1 MALSI
6 DKQALRNHIE
16 RSLDDLPAM
25 PAIVAQILELSEDTS
40 ATTSEL
46 DALVSS
52 DPATAAKV
60 LQVVNSAYYG
70 LPTRVGTTAHAI
82 MILGFRQIRNIIL
95 SMAAMSLVKSK
106 SAVANEVQVRLWRH
120 SFGAAAVSN
129 YLCNLKQMD
138 EAAQDQVHIGALL
151 GQLGLMYLFGS
162 FPDLYTKLDNVAVEK
177 GCPLIDVERQAVG
190 IDHIEVGEILATSWN
205 FPKMLIS
212 LIACNVSDKSDEKE
226 LHYHYVVEMS
236 NHLATCAGFPS
247 TLSPD
252 QNITDE
258 TEVWFSL
265 EPEQR
270 ENALQFIHHKVE
282 EAEELF
288 GMI

>member
-6 DKQALRNHIE
+6 DKHALRNHIE

-40 ATTSEL
+40 ATTADL

-70 LPTRVGTTAHAI
+70 LPTRVGSTAHAI
-82 MILGFRQIRNIIL
+82 MILGFRQIRNVIL

-106 SAVANEVQVRLWRH
+106 NAIATEAQVRLWKH
-120 SFGAAAVSN
+120 SFGSAAVSN
-129 YLCNLKQMD
+129 HLSKLKEMD
-138 EAAQDQVHIGALL
+138 ETTQDQAHIGALL
-151 GQLGLMYLFGS
+151 GQIGLMYLFGS
-162 FPDLYTKLDNVAVEK
+162 FPELYTKLDNLAVMNNLPMIE
-177 GCPLIDVERQAVG
+177 VERQAVG
-190 IDHIEVGEILATSWN
+190 IDHIEVGEILASSWN
-205 FPKMLIS
+205 FPTMLTS
-212 LIACNVSDKSDEKE
+212 LIARKQSEGSDEKE
-226 LHYHYVVEMS
+226 LSCHCVVEMS
-236 NHLATCAGFPS
+236 NHLATCAGFPA
-247 TLSPD
+247 TLSPE
-252 QNITDE
+252 QNITEE
-258 TEVWFSL
+258 TEVWFGL

-270 ENALQFIHHKVE
+270 DSAVQFIQSKVQ

-288 GMI
+288 GII